1 MQPRARPV
9 EKQVSELPLAV
20 DMDGTLILTDMS
32 WVSIK
37 RVLLKRPWIIPGM
50 IAKELTGRR
59 AQWKRDLAERL
70 VFDPSELEYHR
81 EFLDWLTGQQAKGR
95 TLVLATASDRII
107 AEQVAGH
114 VGLFSDVM
122 ASDSTFNLRGE
133 KKGEALASRFGEK
146 AFSYAGNSKHDI
158 PVWKYAGEVIVVN
171 PERGLLDEV
180 GDSADIIFE

>member
-1 MQPRARPV
+1 M
-9 EKQVSELPLAV
+9 EKQVSDLPLAV

-37 RVLLKRPWIIPGM
+37 RVLLRRPWIIPGM
-50 IAKELTGRR
+50 LVKELSGRR

-122 ASDSTFNLRGE
+122 ASDSSFNLRGE
-133 KKGEALASRFGEK
+133 RRRGRHSLPGSVRRLSLTLETVSTISQCGSML
-146 AFSYAGNSKHDI
+146 
-158 PVWKYAGEVIVVN
+158 
-171 PERGLLDEV
+171 ER
-180 GDSADIIFE
+180 

>member
-1 MQPRARPV
+1 VAQANTV
-9 EKQVSELPLAV
+9 EQSSPEIPIAV

-37 RVLLKRPWIIPGM
+37 RVILRRPWSIVGM
-50 IAKELTGRR
+50 LVKEFTGKR

-70 VFDPSELEYHR
+70 IFDPAELEYHNG
-81 EFLDWLTGQQAKGR
+81 FLDWLTGERAKGR
-95 TLVLATASDRII
+95 TLILATASDRII

-133 KKGEALASRFGEK
+133 KKAEALVSRFGEK
-146 AFSYAGNSKHDI
+146 GFAYAGNSKHDL
-158 PVWKYAGEVIVVN
+158 PVWEHAGEVIVVN
-171 PERGLLDEV
+171 PERGLLDNV
-180 GDSADIIFE
+180 GDTADIIFE

>member
-1 MQPRARPV
+1 MDEQS
-9 EKQVSELPLAV
+9 SELPLAV

-37 RVLLKRPWIIPGM
+37 RVLLRRPWIIPGM
-50 IAKELTGRR
+50 LVKELSGKR
-59 AQWKRDLAERL
+59 AMWKRDLAERL
-70 VFDPSELEYHR
+70 VFDPSELKYHK
-81 EFLDWLTGQQAKGR
+81 EFLDWLTGQQARGR
-95 TLVLATASDRII
+95 TLILAPASDRII
-107 AEQVAGH
+107 AEQVAGY

-122 ASDSTFNLRGE
+122 ASDSEFNLRGE

-158 PVWKYAGEVIVVN
+158 PVWEHAGEVIIVN
-171 PERGLLDEV
+171 PERFLLDKV

>member
-1 MQPRARPV
+1 MAESSREIPI
-9 EKQVSELPLAV
+9 AV

-37 RVLLKRPWIIPGM
+37 RVILRRPWSILGM
-50 IAKELTGRR
+50 LAKEFSGKR

-70 VFDPSELEYHR
+70 VFAPSELEYH
-81 EFLDWLTGQQAKGR
+81 EGFLDWLTGERAKGR
-95 TLVLATASDRII
+95 TLILATASDRII

-133 KKGEALASRFGEK
+133 KKAEALVSRFGERGF
-146 AFSYAGNSKHDI
+146 AYAGNSKHDL
-158 PVWKYAGEVIVVN
+158 PGWDRSGEVIVLY
-171 PERGLLDEV
+171 G
-180 GDSADIIFE
+180 